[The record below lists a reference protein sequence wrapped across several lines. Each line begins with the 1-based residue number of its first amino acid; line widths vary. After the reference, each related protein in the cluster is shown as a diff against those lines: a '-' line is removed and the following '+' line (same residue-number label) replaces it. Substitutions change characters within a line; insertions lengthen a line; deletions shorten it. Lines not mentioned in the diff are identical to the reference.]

1 MNQADVIDIEGFA
14 AFQARQRVRGRVP
27 ERVMEAFEAIPRQ
40 DFLPPP
46 FQHAAWSER
55 MLPIE
60 CGEAIEGADLQL
72 QVIAAMALE
81 PGHRVLEVGTG
92 SGFTAAVM
100 ARLAARVL
108 TIDRW
113 KTLADAAHA
122 RFEAMSITNASVRQ
136 ADGSQGAPPNE
147 GPFDR
152 IVVWCAFDSL
162 PRAFVDQVATGG
174 SMIAP
179 IGPSNGTQELI
190 KLSKLGSRFERQEIG
205 TVRLQP
211 LLRGLSAFI

>member
-1 MNQADVIDIEGFA
+1 MSEADVIDIEGLA
-14 AFQARQRVRGRVP
+14 AFQARQRRRGGVP
-27 ERVMEAFEAIPRQ
+27 QRVMEAFEAVPRQ

-55 MLPIE
+55 MLPID

-72 QVIAAMALE
+72 QVIAAMGLE

-100 ARLAARVL
+100 ACLAARVL

-113 KTLADAAHA
+113 KTLADAAQA
-122 RFEAMSITNASVRQ
+122 RFEAMNIPNVAVRQ
-136 ADGSQGAPPNE
+136 ADGWHGAPPNE

-174 SMIAP
+174 AMIAP
-179 IGPSNGTQELI
+179 IGPRDGMQELI
-190 KLSKLGSRFERQEIG
+190 RLSKLGSRFEREEIG